1 VKVIS
6 NLYVLLG
13 VFVLLAGI
21 ALGLWGHEVAG
32 TFYLVVLSCAFA
44 YLAKESREY
53 DGEPSDEDE
62 PDLPPSAAHATT
74 SATTSATASTAAAEE
89 ADAASTDVEAPA
101 AHDVAYHSSAPSLTP
116 LLFAI
121 GAGLILAG
129 LVFAQWLVLVGAA
142 CTALV
147 AVVWF
152 VETGRRRAAEEAAK
166 AAHGGGH

>member
-6 NLYVLLG
+6 NLYIILG
-13 VFVLLAGI
+13 VFVLLSGI

-53 DGEPSDEDE
+53 EVEPSDEDE
-62 PDLPPSAAHATT
+62 PDLPVTAAHG
-74 SATTSATASTAAAEE
+74 
-89 ADAASTDVEAPA
+89 AASEGSEPVDAEAPV
-101 AHDVAYHSSAPSLTP
+101 AHDVAYHASAPSLTP
-116 LLFAI
+116 LLFAV

-142 CTALV
+142 CTALI
-147 AVVWF
+147 AIVWF

-166 AAHGGGH
+166 AAHGGEHH